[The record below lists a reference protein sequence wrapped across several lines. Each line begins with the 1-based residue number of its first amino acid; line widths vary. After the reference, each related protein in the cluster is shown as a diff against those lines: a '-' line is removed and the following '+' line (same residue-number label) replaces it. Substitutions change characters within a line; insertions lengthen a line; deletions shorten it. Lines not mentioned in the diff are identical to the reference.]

1 MTAPGLD
8 PVFVR
13 EQVRRFLR
21 EDIGDGD
28 VTTRWTV
35 PDGTLSRAAIVARE
49 PCVVAGL
56 PVAAAVFAELDE
68 RVVTEAAVDD
78 GAAVAAGARLMR
90 LSGPAAPMLSG
101 ERLALN
107 LVQRLSGIAT
117 LTRRYVD
124 AVAGTSASVSDTRK
138 TTPGLRAF
146 EKYAVRAGGGRN
158 HRSGL
163 YDAVLIKDN
172 HVAAAGG
179 VAAALRS
186 VFSNPT
192 GDVVVE
198 VEVDSLSELAEA
210 LDGGARAVLLDN
222 MSPALTAKAVALVR
236 GRSGGDAVWIE
247 SSGGITLEN
256 IRAYAEAGV
265 DTISVG
271 ALTHSAP
278 SVDISLDFEP

>member
-1 MTAPGLD
+1 VTSPGLD

-13 EQVRRFLR
+13 EQVRRFLH

-28 VTTRWTV
+28 ITTRWTV

-138 TTPGLRAF
+138 TTPGWRAL
-146 EKYAVRAGGGRN
+146 EKYAVRCGGGT
-158 HRSGL
+158 S
-163 YDAVLIKDN
+163 VL
-172 HVAAAGG
+172 
-179 VAAALRS
+179 
-186 VFSNPT
+186 P
-192 GDVVVE
+192 
-198 VEVDSLSELAEA
+198 
-210 LDGGARAVLLDN
+210 
-222 MSPALTAKAVALVR
+222 P
-236 GRSGGDAVWIE
+236 IE
-247 SSGGITLEN
+247 TFL
-256 IRAYAEAGV
+256 
-265 DTISVG
+265 
-271 ALTHSAP
+271 
-278 SVDISLDFEP
+278 